1 MGNEASIP
9 VTYGT
14 KLLNNAKVEWTK
26 VKGNGFAPRDG
37 HCSASVGNKVY
48 VFGGVCWNESIGEVS
63 EVNET
68 LVFDSGK

>member
-1 MGNEASIP
+1 MGNEASVQ

-26 VKGNGFAPRDG
+26 VKDGCFAPRDG

-48 VFGGVCWNESIGEVS
+48 AFGGVCWNQDISEVS

-68 LVFDSGK
+68 LVFCTGK